1 VNQLW
6 KIIDFYFR
14 VLYQMTWRVLD
25 LFSGTDSVKKACVGL
40 SFFGEVISLDL
51 AKADI
56 NIDIMEWD
64 YKQYPPGYFHVV
76 WASPCCTCFSN
87 LQRCNIGRFGITA
100 ESNEADISNIGL
112 PMLRRT
118 EEIIKYFK
126 PKFYFIENPQTART
140 KDYVALNPGD
150 FFDVDYCMYGKPFR
164 KRTRIWTNLK
174 SFEPLLCDKNCGSF
188 DGKKH
193 IQQVNSKGG
202 GSNQTI
208 TGNRTFRSEVPVP
221 LIRSLFYGVIRA
233 AI

>member
-1 VNQLW
+1 MNQLW

-87 LQRCNIGRFGITA
+87 LINHPAKGPAPPGKVFPPFCIIFF
-100 ESNEADISNIGL
+100 L
-112 PMLRRT
+112 PQMTTNSHLAYPRT
-118 EEIIKYFK
+118 S
-126 PKFYFIENPQTART
+126 AVRG
-140 KDYVALNPGD
+140 A
-150 FFDVDYCMYGKPFR
+150 
-164 KRTRIWTNLK
+164 
-174 SFEPLLCDKNCGSF
+174 
-188 DGKKH
+188 
-193 IQQVNSKGG
+193 
-202 GSNQTI
+202 
-208 TGNRTFRSEVPVP
+208 
-221 LIRSLFYGVIRA
+221 
-233 AI
+233 

>member
-1 VNQLW
+1 
-6 KIIDFYFR
+6 
-14 VLYQMTWRVLD
+14 M
-25 LFSGTDSVKKACVGL
+25 GL

-87 LQRCNIGRFGITA
+87 LKRCNIGRFGITA
-100 ESNEADISNIGL
+100 ESIEADISNIGL

-188 DGKKH
+188 DGKKTYSTSKLKRRWVKSNHHRQSH
-193 IQQVNSKGG
+193 IPKR
-202 GSNQTI
+202 GS
-208 TGNRTFRSEVPVP
+208 RPFDS
-221 LIRSLFYGVIRA
+221 LIVLWGDSSRNLKLKYEFN
-233 AI
+233 